1 VTGATNKR
9 FFEIAISSL
18 AIGESLARHSWVLL
32 IAPYDH
38 IGSIQRR
45 GLTVEESCSQPY
57 HRDRYGV
64 QFKSLRL
71 DTPNS

>member
-1 VTGATNKR
+1 VTGAANKR
-9 FFEIAISSL
+9 FFEIAISSTE
-18 AIGESLARHSWVLL
+18 IGGPLTQHSRILL
-32 IAPYDH
+32 IAQHDH
-38 IGSIQRR
+38 ITSIQRR
-45 GLTVEESCSQPY
+45 GLMAAELGSQSY